1 MFGKKDN
8 KKSKQKKD
16 ELVSDNVTT
25 EDLTEGVEEEK
36 PKKSRVPDIKLNLE
50 IIPDGVDFTVGSL
63 WNTALALAL
72 IMTVTFGY
80 IIYNNIKEKATL
92 SFLTS
97 ESEEIYD
104 YVSNQLTQ
112 IDEVARNVIKHNPDS
127 EQIIEMLQKAV
138 PENLRIVRVVEPV
151 ASIEPD
157 TVFPGINFATLDMI
171 KTTSKTQEEQLPE
184 IHLYGQKN
192 QYLNYVYIQKANESY
207 IVISYPVS
215 AIIDKTKHLNADNGT
230 LSLLQKSGDWSNI
243 TLQHWGEKDD
253 GISYTK
259 KEVNVPGSHF
269 YITYGV
275 KQPQLGFMQLGLI
288 SAIIAFS
295 AGILLTV
302 MVYQKRKIIFDKGK
316 AKIAKEKGKQ
326 HYVPKSVQA
335 AASKSLPQDTKN
347 ILMEKELE
355 KKAALPDQSIF
366 KAYDIRGI
374 VDKTL
379 TESTVEQIGQAIGTE
394 NINRGCHK
402 IVVAR
407 DGRLSGPLLLD
418 ALIKGLKKSGCDV
431 INIGA
436 VPTGVLYFATHH
448 LETGS
453 GVMLTGSH
461 NPADYNGLKIM
472 LNGETLAG
480 KLIQDLYKAIV
491 AGELK
496 EGEGTYQEMDIVD
509 DYIDQISSDIQLENQ
524 PTIVVDCG
532 NGIPGGIAPE
542 LLEEIGCEV
551 IPLHCEVDGNFP
563 NHHPDPSVP
572 ENLEDLIATMKQTDA
587 DLGIAFDGDG
597 DRLGVVTKSGEIIY
611 PDRLMMLFAK
621 DVLTRQP
628 GSSII
633 FDVKCTGH
641 LPKYIV
647 KSGGMPIMWK
657 TGHSFMKAKLKETD
671 AAMAGE
677 MSGHFFF
684 NERWFGF
691 DDGIYAAARLLEIL
705 DQESEEPQA
714 VFDTLPKGVST
725 PELKVHMKEGEHYE
739 FIEQFVENTSFPD
752 AKVTTIDGIRA
763 DYNDG
768 WGLVRCSN
776 TTPCLVIRFD
786 ADNQAA
792 LERIQQD
799 FKTKLWA
806 VNDGLELPF

>member
-1 MFGKKDN
+1 MFRKKGGEPAD
-8 KKSKQKKD
+8 
-16 ELVSDNVTT
+16 T
-25 EDLTEGVEEEK
+25 EEEIQAAVQPDQGKTAENNDESSKKK
-36 PKKSRVPDIKLNLE
+36 PKINLDLQL
-50 IIPDGVDFTVGSL
+50 IPDGVDFTTGSL
-63 WNTALALAL
+63 WNTALVMALL
-72 IMTVTFGY
+72 VTVLFGY
-80 IIYNNIKEKATL
+80 IIYSNIKEKATMA
-92 SFLTS
+92 FLAS

-104 YVSNQLTQ
+104 HVSEQLTAL
-112 IDEVARNVIKHNPDS
+112 DDVARNLIKHNPDS
-127 EQIIEMLQKAV
+127 DQIVELLNKAI
-138 PENLRIVRVVEPV
+138 PDNLRVIRVQEPV
-151 ASIEPD
+151 KGIEPE
-157 TVFPGINFATLDMI
+157 TEFPGINFATLDMI

-207 IVISYPVS
+207 VVISYPVS
-215 AIIDKTKHLNADNGT
+215 AIVDRSKQLSVGNGT
-230 LSLLQKSGDWSNI
+230 LSLIQKSGEWSNI
-243 TLQHWGEKDD
+243 TLQQWGEKDD
-253 GISYTK
+253 GVSFTNTQI
-259 KEVNVPGSHF
+259 NVPGSHF
-269 YITYGV
+269 YLSYGV
-275 KQPQLGFMQLGLI
+275 KQPQLGFMKLGLI
-288 SAIIAFS
+288 SALVACA
-295 AGILLTV
+295 AGLLLFITV
-302 MVYQKRKIIFDKGK
+302 FKKRSMVFAKGM
-316 AKIAKEKGKQ
+316 AKVAKEKEST
-326 HYVPKSVQA
+326 HYVPQSVQA
-335 AASKSLPQDTKN
+335 AASKSLPQDTKD
-347 ILMEKELE
+347 ILMEKEME

-379 TESTVEQIGQAIGTE
+379 TESAVEQIGQAIGTE

-407 DGRLSGPLLLD
+407 DGRLSGPILLD
-418 ALIKGLKKSGCDV
+418 ALIAGLKKSGCDV

-491 AGELK
+491 AGDLK

-509 DYIDQISSDIQLENQ
+509 DYVDFISSDIQLENQ

-572 ENLEDLIATMKQTDA
+572 ENLQDLVATLKQVDA

-597 DRLGVVTKSGEIIY
+597 DRLGVVTKAGEIIY

-657 TGHSFMKAKLKETD
+657 TGHSFMKAKLKETN

-691 DDGIYAAARLLEIL
+691 DDGLYAAARLLEIL
-705 DQESEEPQA
+705 DQEDDEPQA

-739 FIEQFVENTSFPD
+739 FIEKFVEHTTFPD

-763 DYNDG
+763 DYADG

-786 ADNQAA
+786 ADNQRA

-806 VNDGLELPF
+806 INDGLELPF